1 MNNNIFKSKKNEL
14 CAVLKEALSKGLP
27 PLFKVHSELIKR
39 ADPNNFELT
48 CSIEEIAQSIG
59 YAPSELQIIL
69 KDLLILN
76 FIDYQIIDKK
86 GSKMWNIKILVH

>member
-1 MNNNIFKSKKNEL
+1 MNNNIFKSKKNEM

-39 ADPNNFELT
+39 ADPDSFQLT
-48 CSIEEIAQSIG
+48 YSVKEMAQSLG
-59 YAPSELQIIL
+59 YSPSELQIIL
-69 KDLLILN
+69 RDLSILN

-86 GSKMWNIKILVH
+86 GSKMWKVKILVH